1 MSEDVG
7 IERNH
12 SFSPLNNLDDPLFYA
27 CWRRQSCS
35 ECLAGDVP
43 CSWCAISSTCVPN
56 QARLPILAPL
66 QSTKICPLGPKE
78 RWELRA
84 LPFGCHASTMTV
96 LAVGVAVLS
105 TLALGA
111 LGFAIVWFVQ
121 RARQEKETESAE
133 VDSQEEQPVCCGFLD
148 CGILMT
154 LFSLVSGQGQNQEE
168 DDGAERSPLLG

>member
-1 MSEDVG
+1 
-7 IERNH
+7 
-12 SFSPLNNLDDPLFYA
+12 
-27 CWRRQSCS
+27 
-35 ECLAGDVP
+35 
-43 CSWCAISSTCVPN
+43 
-56 QARLPILAPL
+56 
-66 QSTKICPLGPKE
+66 
-78 RWELRA
+78 
-84 LPFGCHASTMTV
+84 MTV

-121 RARQEKETESAE
+121 RARQAKETEPEE